1 MTKTPYK
8 RTIII
13 TGDSAGIG
21 LAAARELSTNN
32 NVVIV
37 GRSKETV
44 TLAKEI
50 GVDYFRADY
59 ADLKSVRKLATD
71 ILNKYPHIDLLINN
85 AGGIMKDIRNTK
97 DGFEQTFQV
106 NYLAPFLLT
115 ELLMDRIVS
124 SKGAIIN
131 TSSAA
136 HQFSRLNSDD
146 LQQAKRPFSAY
157 ANAKL
162 LDLIHA
168 QELARRYGSKGVQA
182 VSFHPG
188 VVATSFARNA
198 NGLFGWMYNTAMKRL
213 LKTSAEGADTMVWLA
228 NNRDVW
234 QSGGYYDNRKLAS
247 IAKLAKDPMI
257 GQKIWKITDTLL
269 SNNEK

>member
-13 TGDSAGIG
+13 TGASAGIG
-21 LAAARELSTNN
+21 LAAARELSVNN
-32 NVVIV
+32 TVVIV
-37 GRSKETV
+37 GRSKATV

-50 GVDYFRADY
+50 GVDCFRADY
-59 ADLKSVRKLATD
+59 ADLKSVRKLAAD

-85 AGGIMKDIRNTK
+85 AGGIMKSITKTK

-115 ELLMDRIVS
+115 ELLMERIVS

-136 HQFSRLNSDD
+136 HQFANLHLDD
-146 LQQAKRPFSAY
+146 IQYATRPFTAY
-157 ANAKL
+157 ANVKL
-162 LDLIHA
+162 LDLMHA
-168 QELARRYGSKGVQA
+168 QELAKRYGKKGIQA

-188 VVATSFARNA
+188 VVATSFANNT
-198 NGLFGWMYNTAMKRL
+198 NGPFAWLYNTSVKRI
-213 LKTSAEGADTMVWLA
+213 LKTPVQGADTMVWLA
-228 NNRDVW
+228 NNRNLW
-234 QSGGYYDNRKLAS
+234 QSGGYYAKRKLATIS
-247 IAKLAKDPMI
+247 GIAKDPTV
-257 GQKIWKITDTLL
+257 GAAIWEQTDLLL